1 MIKKIFIFFL
11 LFFFSKASASFK
23 EQIVKELKK
32 VNNLTFEF
40 EQRINEKEEKGN
52 CTIEYPKKIFCEY
65 YKSNNKILVSDGKSL
80 IIKTSN
86 QESYY
91 QYPLDQTPLNLIL
104 NKEFLINKIIDLEER
119 IIDESYINYTIL
131 ENNYEIN
138 IFFDK
143 KNFNLVGWQTSDI
156 YQNLNMIFISNLKK
170 NQNIDQKIFN
180 LPIR

>member
-1 MIKKIFIFFL
+1 
-11 LFFFSKASASFK
+11 
-23 EQIVKELKK
+23 
-32 VNNLTFEF
+32 
-40 EQRINEKEEKGN
+40 
-52 CTIEYPKKIFCEY
+52 
-65 YKSNNKILVSDGKSL
+65 
-80 IIKTSN
+80 
-86 QESYY
+86 
-91 QYPLDQTPLNLIL
+91 
-104 NKEFLINKIIDLEER
+104 LINKIIDLEER

>member
-170 NQNIDQKIFN
+170 NQNIDQRIFN
-180 LPIR
+180 LPSP